1 MTFNL
6 ESLVSATDLN
16 RGSGQ
21 ILARA
26 AAGDRIVVLSQNRPL
41 AAIVSIADFRRL
53 QELDQ
58 APLVANAD
66 RGAAPAVSGA
76 PGTVTIGYLP
86 SGEPLALALS
96 CNTLIAGQT
105 GSGKS
110 VTMSAVLA
118 CAVDDERAPAQF
130 WAWSRGDSGPMIVH
144 RSVGRRPMVSTVVH
158 GGYEDDPAAAH
169 RFMSE
174 VLDERARRQALLRDV
189 GAASIAEVRERG
201 AGEGPPIPD
210 VIVVL
215 DELPHASGDGDD
227 WWSFLS
233 TLMSDGDQLEIYV
246 WLTSQE
252 GAASRSVF
260 ARGELAARFQQR
272 IVHRLRDF
280 RISKAFVGVEGSALA
295 RSLGVGQAVVQQFD
309 GAPRLVTISG
319 PDQDPEEL
327 APTST
332 E

>member
-1 MTFNL
+1 MSIEL
-6 ESLVSATDLN
+6 ESLISATDLN

-58 APLVANAD
+58 ASVVTRAEGGATPAPL
-66 RGAAPAVSGA
+66 GS
-76 PGTVTIGYLP
+76 PGTVTVGHSP
-86 SGEPLALALS
+86 NGEPLALELS

-105 GSGKS
+105 GAGKS
-110 VTMSAVLA
+110 VTVSAMLASAV
-118 CAVDDERAPAQF
+118 DEERAPVQF
-130 WAWSRGDSGPMIVH
+130 CVGVRGEIGPVIVH
-144 RSVGRRPMVSTVVH
+144 RSVGRRRAVSSTFL
-158 GGYEDDPAAAH
+158 GYEGHPASA
-169 RFMSE
+169 RQFRSE

-201 AGEGPPIPD
+201 AGEHPPIPD
-210 VIVVL
+210 LIVVL
-215 DELPHASGDGDD
+215 DELPQHDGGED

-233 TLMSDGDQLEIYV
+233 TVMSDGDQLEIYV

-252 GAASRSVF
+252 GAASRSVY
-260 ARGELAARFQQR
+260 ARGELAARFGQR
-272 IVHRLRDF
+272 IVHRVRDF
-280 RISKAFVGVEGSALA
+280 QVSKALVGVEGAALA
-295 RSLGVGQAVVQQFD
+295 RSLGVGQAVVRQYD

-319 PDQDPEEL
+319 PDRDPEEL
-327 APTST
+327 APNST